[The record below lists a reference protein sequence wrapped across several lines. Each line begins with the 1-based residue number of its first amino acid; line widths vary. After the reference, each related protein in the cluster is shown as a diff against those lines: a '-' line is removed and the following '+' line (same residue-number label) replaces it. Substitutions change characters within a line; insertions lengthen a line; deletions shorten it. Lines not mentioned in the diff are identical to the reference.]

1 MAVTYFGDGASSQG
15 DVHEAMNFA
24 AVMKAPV
31 VFFIQNNG
39 WAISVPTERQVAGGS
54 VAARAAGYG
63 IPSLQIDGDDVA
75 AVDEATRRAF
85 AHARAGN
92 GPVVIEAMTYR
103 RGPHSTSDDPGRYRS
118 LDEERDGAGIDP
130 LDRLRQRLLA
140 DGIADEAFFAEALAA
155 AKAEEEQIR
164 TGIQALGSRPGT
176 EMFRLRSSRKPPLPC
191 RPRPPTGARSPNMSN
206 SMLESDAV
214 AESPAST
221 TVMSMQQALNRA
233 LDEVLADNPRTLI
246 FGEDCGRLGG
256 VFRITDGLQA
266 KHGPQRVFDTPLA
279 ETGILG
285 MSVGLAMAGFH
296 PIPEVQFDG
305 FTFYPAINQIV
316 CQIARMNYR
325 SRGTMPMPITLR
337 VPSFGG
343 IRAPEHHGE
352 SLEALFAHVPGPE
365 GGLGPDPVIF
375 MEPKSRYWQKGEVD
389 LAHADAAGGTPEG
402 AKVMR
407 EGRHLTL
414 VAWGAMVSRCLQVAE
429 LAAEDGIDVEVLDL
443 RWLKPIDAGALAA
456 SVRKTRRAV
465 VVHEAPLTSGL
476 GAEVAQLITQ
486 SCFDTLRAPVERV
499 TGFDVPYPSGDL
511 EDEYIPNIDRILFG
525 IQRVLEYKRG

>member
-1 MAVTYFGDGASSQG
+1 
-15 DVHEAMNFA
+15 
-24 AVMKAPV
+24 
-31 VFFIQNNG
+31 
-39 WAISVPTERQVAGGS
+39 
-54 VAARAAGYG
+54 
-63 IPSLQIDGDDVA
+63 
-75 AVDEATRRAF
+75 
-85 AHARAGN
+85 
-92 GPVVIEAMTYR
+92 
-103 RGPHSTSDDPGRYRS
+103 
-118 LDEERDGAGIDP
+118 
-130 LDRLRQRLLA
+130 
-140 DGIADEAFFAEALAA
+140 
-155 AKAEEEQIR
+155 
-164 TGIQALGSRPGT
+164 
-176 EMFRLRSSRKPPLPC
+176 
-191 RPRPPTGARSPNMSN
+191 MSN
-206 SMLESDAV
+206 SMLESEAV
-214 AESPAST
+214 VESPASA

-279 ETGILG
+279 ESGILG

-305 FTFYPAINQIV
+305 FAYPAINQIV

-352 SLEALFAHVPGPE
+352 SLEALFAHVPGLKVVSPSNPHE
-365 GGLGPDPVIF
+365 AYHLLKYAATRPDPVIF

-389 LAHADAAGGTPEG
+389 LARHDAAGVSPTG

-414 VAWGAMVSRCLQVAE
+414 VAWGAMVARCLQVAE
-429 LAAEDGIDVEVLDL
+429 LAAEDGIDIEVLDL
-443 RWLKPIDAGALAA
+443 RWLKPIDAEALAA

-486 SCFDTLRAPVERV
+486 SCFGTLKAPVERV
-499 TGFDVPYPSGDL
+499 TGFDVPHPSGDL

>member
-1 MAVTYFGDGASSQG
+1 
-15 DVHEAMNFA
+15 
-24 AVMKAPV
+24 
-31 VFFIQNNG
+31 
-39 WAISVPTERQVAGGS
+39 
-54 VAARAAGYG
+54 
-63 IPSLQIDGDDVA
+63 
-75 AVDEATRRAF
+75 
-85 AHARAGN
+85 
-92 GPVVIEAMTYR
+92 
-103 RGPHSTSDDPGRYRS
+103 
-118 LDEERDGAGIDP
+118 
-130 LDRLRQRLLA
+130 
-140 DGIADEAFFAEALAA
+140 
-155 AKAEEEQIR
+155 
-164 TGIQALGSRPGT
+164 
-176 EMFRLRSSRKPPLPC
+176 
-191 RPRPPTGARSPNMSN
+191 MSN
-206 SMLESDAV
+206 SILEGENATGEKT
-214 AESPAST
+214 AENTTSPAST

-233 LDEVLADNPRTLI
+233 LDEVLADNPKAVI

-266 KHGPQRVFDTPLA
+266 RHGAQRVFDTPLA
-279 ETGILG
+279 ESGILG

-305 FTFYPAINQIV
+305 FAYPAINQIV

-352 SLEALFAHVPGPE
+352 SLEALFAHVPGLKVVSPSNPHE
-365 GGLGPDPVIF
+365 AYHLLKYAATRPDPVIF
-375 MEPKSRYWQKGEVD
+375 MEPKSRYWQKGDVAMHD
-389 LAHADAAGGTPEG
+389 GGSPTG

-429 LAAEDGIDVEVLDL
+429 LAAEDGIDIEVLDL
-443 RWLKPIDAGALAA
+443 RWLKPIDAEALAA

-486 SCFDTLRAPVERV
+486 SCFDTLKAPVERV

>member
-1 MAVTYFGDGASSQG
+1 MSS
-15 DVHEAMNFA
+15 
-24 AVMKAPV
+24 
-31 VFFIQNNG
+31 
-39 WAISVPTERQVAGGS
+39 PTLESGT
-54 VAARAAGYG
+54 
-63 IPSLQIDGDDVA
+63 
-75 AVDEATRRAF
+75 AT
-85 AHARAGN
+85 
-92 GPVVIEAMTYR
+92 T
-103 RGPHSTSDDPGRYRS
+103 
-118 LDEERDGAGIDP
+118 
-130 LDRLRQRLLA
+130 
-140 DGIADEAFFAEALAA
+140 AA
-155 AKAEEEQIR
+155 A
-164 TGIQALGSRPGT
+164 
-176 EMFRLRSSRKPPLPC
+176 
-191 RPRPPTGARSPNMSN
+191 
-206 SMLESDAV
+206 
-214 AESPAST
+214 
-221 TVMSMQQALNRA
+221 TVTMSMQQALNRA
-233 LDEVLADNPRTLI
+233 LDEVLAENPKAVI

-266 KHGPQRVFDTPLA
+266 RHGAQRVFDTPLA
-279 ETGILG
+279 ESGILG

-305 FTFYPAINQIV
+305 FAYPAINQIV

-325 SRGTMPMPITLR
+325 SRGTLPMPITLR

-352 SLEALFAHVPGPE
+352 SLEALFAHVPGLKVVSPSNPHE
-365 GGLGPDPVIF
+365 AYHLLKHAATRPDPVIF

-389 LAHADAAGGTPEG
+389 TANPGSLEG

-414 VAWGAMVSRCLQVAE
+414 VAWGAMVARCLQVAE
-429 LAAEDGIDVEVLDL
+429 LAAEDGIEIEVLDL
-443 RWLKPIDAGALAA
+443 RWLKPIDAAALAA
-456 SVRKTRRAV
+456 SVGKTRRAV

-486 SCFDTLRAPVERV
+486 ACFDTLKAPVERV

>member
-1 MAVTYFGDGASSQG
+1 
-15 DVHEAMNFA
+15 
-24 AVMKAPV
+24 
-31 VFFIQNNG
+31 
-39 WAISVPTERQVAGGS
+39 
-54 VAARAAGYG
+54 
-63 IPSLQIDGDDVA
+63 
-75 AVDEATRRAF
+75 
-85 AHARAGN
+85 
-92 GPVVIEAMTYR
+92 
-103 RGPHSTSDDPGRYRS
+103 
-118 LDEERDGAGIDP
+118 
-130 LDRLRQRLLA
+130 
-140 DGIADEAFFAEALAA
+140 
-155 AKAEEEQIR
+155 
-164 TGIQALGSRPGT
+164 
-176 EMFRLRSSRKPPLPC
+176 
-191 RPRPPTGARSPNMSN
+191 MSN
-206 SMLESDAV
+206 SILESVDA
-214 AESPAST
+214 AGDSTPGRTGTSAGTPAST
-221 TVMSMQQALNRA
+221 IVMSMQQALNRA
-233 LDEVLADNPRTLI
+233 LDEVLAENPKAVI
-246 FGEDCGRLGG
+246 FGEDCGQLGG

-266 KHGPQRVFDTPLA
+266 KHGAQRVFDTPLA
-279 ETGILG
+279 ESGILG

-305 FTFYPAINQIV
+305 FAYPAINQIV

-325 SRGTMPMPITLR
+325 SRGTLPMPITLR

-352 SLEALFAHVPGPE
+352 SLEALFAHVPGLKVVSPSNPHE
-365 GGLGPDPVIF
+365 AYHLLKYAATRPDPVIF
-375 MEPKSRYWQKGEVD
+375 MEPKSRYWQKGEVN
-389 LAHADAAGGTPEG
+389 LAHGEAGAGSPTG

-414 VAWGAMVSRCLQVAE
+414 VAWGAMVARCLQVAE
-429 LAAEDGIDVEVLDL
+429 LAAEDGIDIEVLDL
-443 RWLKPIDAGALAA
+443 RWLKPIDAEALAA

>member
-1 MAVTYFGDGASSQG
+1 
-15 DVHEAMNFA
+15 
-24 AVMKAPV
+24 
-31 VFFIQNNG
+31 
-39 WAISVPTERQVAGGS
+39 
-54 VAARAAGYG
+54 
-63 IPSLQIDGDDVA
+63 
-75 AVDEATRRAF
+75 
-85 AHARAGN
+85 
-92 GPVVIEAMTYR
+92 
-103 RGPHSTSDDPGRYRS
+103 
-118 LDEERDGAGIDP
+118 
-130 LDRLRQRLLA
+130 
-140 DGIADEAFFAEALAA
+140 
-155 AKAEEEQIR
+155 
-164 TGIQALGSRPGT
+164 
-176 EMFRLRSSRKPPLPC
+176 
-191 RPRPPTGARSPNMSN
+191 MSN
-206 SMLESDAV
+206 SILENASGASTALG
-214 AESPAST
+214 AETPAS

-233 LDEVLADNPRTLI
+233 LDEVLAENPKAVI

-266 KHGPQRVFDTPLA
+266 KHGAQRVFDTPLA
-279 ETGILG
+279 ESGILG

-305 FTFYPAINQIV
+305 FAYPAINQIV

-325 SRGTMPMPITLR
+325 SRGTLPMPITLR

-352 SLEALFAHVPGPE
+352 SLEALFAHVPGLKVVSPSNPHE
-365 GGLGPDPVIF
+365 AYHLLKYAATRPDPVIF
-375 MEPKSRYWQKGEVD
+375 MEPKSRYWQKGDVSVHD
-389 LAHADAAGGTPEG
+389 GGSPTG

-414 VAWGAMVSRCLQVAE
+414 VAWGAMVSRCLQVAK

-443 RWLKPIDAGALAA
+443 RWLKPIDAAALAA

-476 GAEVAQLITQ
+476 GAEVAQLVTQ
-486 SCFDTLRAPVERV
+486 ACFDTLKAPVERV